1 MAKERVRNPEARK
14 RAAATIGSNLQ
25 ADYSYSQ
32 WRHAQMKQLERNYRV
47 VCERQFS
54 HG

>member
-1 MAKERVRNPEARK
+1 MAKKRVRNPEAPNRT
-14 RAAATIGSNLQ
+14 AATIGSNLQ

-32 WRHAQMKQLERNYRV
+32 WRHAQMQQLERNYRA